1 MQSLI
6 NTLSDS
12 LGTMAMV
19 DYPYPTNFVEP
30 LPAWPVTYACGE
42 AKKAYEGAEGD
53 AYQALYAIQA
63 AGATFYNYA
72 GQLDCL
78 DVSV

>member
-1 MQSLI
+1 MI
-6 NTLSDS
+6 NTLTDS

-19 DYPYPTNFVEP
+19 DYPYPTSFVEP
-30 LPAWPVTYACGE
+30 LPAWPVTYACG
-42 AKKAYEGAEGD
+42 AAADAYAGAEGD
-53 AYQALYAIQA
+53 ANQALYAIQA

-72 GQLDCL
+72 GQLTCL